1 MKRRR
6 YLSGLFVGRRKRR
19 HEVDFVHLKGRGDRF
34 CCCKVTVVDGIESPA
49 DYGNPHDPCLTS
61 SAAESF
67 MNTCC
72 FNSSRPS
79 PVTDEILIIW
89 TALCLHQRC
98 SFRTFSG
105 IATSIF
111 VATTIVGFSGSSE
124 LCSASSARIALYS
137 VTGSCSL
144 DPDTSTRCSR
154 SLQRSMWRRN
164 CSPSP

>member
-6 YLSGLFVGRRKRR
+6 YFSGLFVRWRKRR

-34 CCCKVTVVDGIESPA
+34 CSCEVAVVDGIESPA

-67 MNTCC
+67 VNTCC

-79 PVTDEILIIW
+79 PVTDEILIIC
-89 TALCLHQRC
+89 ASFCLHQRC
-98 SFRTFSG
+98 SLRTFSG
-105 IATSIF
+105 TATSIL
-111 VATTIVGFSGSSE
+111 VATTIVGFIGNPG

-144 DPDTSTRCSR
+144 DPDTSTK
-154 SLQRSMWRRN
+154 
-164 CSPSP
+164 